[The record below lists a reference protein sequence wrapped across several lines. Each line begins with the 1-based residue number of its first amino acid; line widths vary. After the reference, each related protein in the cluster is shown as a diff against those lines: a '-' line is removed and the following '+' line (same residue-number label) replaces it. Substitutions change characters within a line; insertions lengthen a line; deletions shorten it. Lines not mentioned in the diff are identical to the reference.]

1 MRMNTERYPRL
12 WEMLSCGCPFVQPGR
27 DKVMREIF
35 HGAVTE
41 LADRPEEACLN
52 TQLLTAI
59 SAGMGAY
66 LQSYRAQPV
75 FKQKIREKFLEWLHA
90 IGGKYHVELED
101 VQVDWVI
108 PVQRDS
114 GVELVRLLHDRKG
127 LTKRELADRLGI
139 STKTVQNDLRR
150 LDPSLCEEN
159 LRKTPEPLRAA
170 GHEMH
175 VRIRCDEVPG
185 SHGDRRYST
194 PDTLHPLVLQF
205 NVTQV
210 ASMLMALQQ
219 SYDSG
224 IYGTYC
230 LESAMDIWCQLTPYC
245 QSRIEKI
252 FAGRNADF
260 KAFLDTIRDE
270 VKHGRFPKFRTER
283 SMAEGATYREM
294 LEYAYKAGAVC
305 NITLRRN
312 GVTEKY
318 QKIRISENE
327 RGFEIVE
334 EGQETR
340 TGFTLDDVVSLEI

>member
-12 WEMLSCGCPFVQPGR
+12 RRMISCGCPFLQPER

-35 HGAVTE
+35 HGAVSE
-41 LADRPEEACLN
+41 LAGRPEAEYTD
-52 TQLLTAI
+52 TQLLAAI
-59 SAGMGAY
+59 SDSMGAY

-75 FKQKIREKFLEWLHA
+75 FKQKIREKLLEWIHA
-90 IGGKYHVELED
+90 IGSEYHVELENA
-101 VQVDWVI
+101 QADWVI

-114 GVELVRLLHDRKG
+114 GMELVRLLHDRKG
-127 LTKRELADRLGI
+127 LTKIELADRLGI

-159 LRKTPEPLRAA
+159 PRKAPEPLRAA
-170 GHEMH
+170 GHEMR

-210 ASMLMALQQ
+210 AAVLMALQQ

-230 LESAMDIWCQLTPYC
+230 LDSAMDIWCQLTPYC

-260 KAFLDTIRDE
+260 KAFLDAIRDE

-312 GVTEKY
+312 DVTEKY

-327 RGFEIVE
+327 RGFEIVVE
-334 EGQETR
+334 EPEKR
-340 TGFTLDDVVSLEI
+340 IGFTMDDVVSLEI

>member
-12 WEMLSCGCPFVQPGR
+12 WKMLSCGCPFIRPER

-66 LQSYRAQPV
+66 LQLYRAQPV
-75 FKQKIREKFLEWLHA
+75 FKQTIREKLLGWIHA
-90 IGGKYHVELED
+90 IASKYHVELGD
-101 VQVDWVI
+101 AQADWVI

-127 LTKRELADRLGI
+127 LTKRELADRLGV
-139 STKTVQNDLRR
+139 SSKTVQNDLRR

-159 LRKTPEPLRAA
+159 PKKAPEPLRAA

-210 ASMLMALQQ
+210 AAVLIALQQ
-219 SYDSG
+219 AYDNG
-224 IYGTYC
+224 FYGTYC
-230 LESAMDIWCQLTPYC
+230 LESAMDIWFQLTPYC
-245 QSRIEKI
+245 RSRIEKI

-260 KAFLDTIRDE
+260 KTFLDTIREE
-270 VKHGRFPKFRTER
+270 VAGGRFPQFRTER
-283 SMAEGATYREM
+283 SMAEGATYKEM
-294 LEYAYKAGAVC
+294 REYAFKAGAAC

-318 QKIRISENE
+318 QKNRISKNE
-327 RGFEIVE
+327 RGFEIIVE
-334 EGQETR
+334 EPEKR
-340 TGFTLDDVVSLEI
+340 IGFTMDDVVSLEI

>member
-1 MRMNTERYPRL
+1 MHMNTEWYPRL
-12 WEMLSCGCPFVQPGR
+12 WGMLSCGCPFLKPER

-35 HGAVTE
+35 HGAVSE
-41 LADRPEEACLN
+41 LAGRPEAEYTD
-52 TQLLTAI
+52 TQLLTAV
-59 SAGMGAY
+59 SVGMGAY
-66 LQSYRAQPV
+66 LQSYRDQPV
-75 FKQKIREKFLEWLHA
+75 FKQKIREKLLGWIHA
-90 IGGKYHVELED
+90 IASEYLVELEG

-114 GVELVRLLHDRKG
+114 GVELVRLLHDRNG
-127 LTKRELADRLGI
+127 LTKRELADRLGV
-139 STKTVQNDLRR
+139 SPKTVQNDLRR
-150 LDPSLCEEN
+150 LDPSLCEEKP
-159 LRKTPEPLRAA
+159 RKAPEPLRVA

-185 SHGDRRYST
+185 SHGDRRYFT

-210 ASMLMALQQ
+210 AAVLMALQQ
-219 SYDSG
+219 AYDNG
-224 IYGTYC
+224 IYGTYS

-283 SMAEGATYREM
+283 SMAEGATYKEM
-294 LEYAYKAGAVC
+294 LEYAYKAGAAC
-305 NITLRRN
+305 NITLRRD

-327 RGFEIVE
+327 RVFEIVD
-334 EGQETR
+334 EGQQTR
-340 TGFTLDDVVSLEI
+340 IGFTLDDVESLEI